1 MVPLDKQGTALVCC
15 THKFYSRIY
24 IKGINRTEKGRPMRK
39 RMRRCLIALLLVL
52 ALTGSAFAA
61 QYTAGTFEEL
71 EAAFADDS
79 GDKEIHITLTG
90 DIAFAGKLSAQEG
103 KTFYIDGKAFTLKDV
118 YLGGA
123 GTVNVE
129 AKSFEADSNDDAI
142 RTADSVMVN
151 AAGSVTTDGDH
162 DGIQADDSSNLT
174 FTGDI
179 KAGYDGAEAFDDAK
193 VTVNGSITAGE
204 NGVRARDNS
213 SVTVNGNITAED
225 DDGVDARDNSN
236 VTVNGNITASSDG
249 IYARDNST
257 VTVIGDISSADAD
270 GIDAEDNTTV
280 NVTGNITAGD
290 NGIETGCD
298 ATITVTGDITAG
310 DNGIDADENATVT
323 VDGNVSS
330 VNRNVPDENGNLL
343 DDDYDPTNINTDP
356 GAYSDGGDGINA
368 DDNASVTVTGNVTGG
383 DAYGSYGYA
392 GEGVRA
398 RDNSTVSVGGNVTGG
413 SVTANPELDTPYGSK
428 AGDGVDM
435 DSTATVSV
443 GGDAIGGSTNGKKGI
458 GGSGA
463 YIRLVLVS
471 QEREP
476 EPRPLANDAAENAE
490 EAGPKAGSL
499 TVGDTVRGGE
509 AADKENGTNGAG
521 IRWERESERI
531 YYAAGDNEQEPEAP
545 EYHVPEV
552 TVHTV
557 EGPDGLL
564 FSAMEYDDEAGSNQ
578 ENAALAAELGA
589 DVNYT
594 IWVRQTEGVTLSVD
608 KEVAKAG
615 ETVTVTAKAADGYK
629 LDGVYMSGTEL
640 TEADGAYTFT
650 VPVGGDVEV
659 SAKVTALPKEEEKDP
674 GEEKKEEPPKEESPK
689 EEPKAETPVVK
700 NDPVKKSDAP
710 KTGDAQDLVC
720 LTALMLLSL
729 TGLGA
734 LGRRNGRKKHQN

>member
-1 MVPLDKQGTALVCC
+1 MVPLDKQATALVCC

-142 RTADSVMVN
+142 HTADSVTVN

-204 NGVRARDNS
+204 NGVRARDNG

-280 NVTGNITAGD
+280 NVTGNITAED

-330 VNRNVPDENGNLL
+330 VNRNVPDENGNL
-343 DDDYDPTNINTDP
+343 PNNSTNINTDP

-392 GEGVRA
+392 GDGVRA
-398 RDNSTVSVGGNVTGG
+398 RDNSTVSVGGNATGG
-413 SVTANPELDTPYGSK
+413 SVTANPELDSTNKSLG
-428 AGDGVDM
+428 GDGVNM

-443 GGDAIGGSTNGKKGI
+443 GGDAIGGSTNGKNGM

-463 YIRLVLVS
+463 YIRLVLIGQDGGEDGGEIILS
-471 QEREP
+471 DGAATEP
-476 EPRPLANDAAENAE
+476 EV
-490 EAGPKAGSL
+490 KAGSL
-499 TVGDTVRGGE
+499 TVGGTVRGGE

-531 YYAAGDNEQEPEAP
+531 YYAAGDNEQVPEAP

-564 FSAMEYDDEAGSNQ
+564 FSAMEFDNEAGSYQ
-578 ENAALAAELGA
+578 ENAALAAELGV

>member
-1 MVPLDKQGTALVCC
+1 MVPLDKQATALVCC

-142 RTADSVMVN
+142 HTADSVTVN

-204 NGVRARDNS
+204 NGVRARDNG

-280 NVTGNITAGD
+280 NVTGNITAED

-330 VNRNVPDENGNLL
+330 VNRNVPDENGNL
-343 DDDYDPTNINTDP
+343 PNNSTNINTDP

-392 GEGVRA
+392 GDGVRA
-398 RDNSTVSVGGNVTGG
+398 RDNSTVSVGGNATGG
-413 SVTANPELDTPYGSK
+413 SVTANPELDSTNKSLG
-428 AGDGVDM
+428 GDGVNM

-443 GGDAIGGSTNGKKGI
+443 GGDAIGGSTNGKNGM

-463 YIRLVLVS
+463 YIRLVLIGQDGGEIILS
-471 QEREP
+471 DGAATEP
-476 EPRPLANDAAENAE
+476 EV
-490 EAGPKAGSL
+490 KAGSL
-499 TVGDTVRGGE
+499 TVGGTVRGGE

-531 YYAAGDNEQEPEAP
+531 YYAAGDNEQVPEAP

-564 FSAMEYDDEAGSNQ
+564 FSAMEFDNEAGSYQ
-578 ENAALAAELGA
+578 ENAALAAELGV

>member
-1 MVPLDKQGTALVCC
+1 
-15 THKFYSRIY
+15 
-24 IKGINRTEKGRPMRK
+24 MRK

-142 RTADSVMVN
+142 HTADSVTVN

-249 IYARDNST
+249 IFARDNST

-280 NVTGNITAGD
+280 NVTGNITADD

-499 TVGDTVRGGE
+499 TVGGTVRGGE

-564 FSAMEYDDEAGSNQ
+564 FSAMEFDDEAGSYQ

-640 TEADGAYTFT
+640 TEADGVYTFT

-659 SAKVTALPKEEEKDP
+659 SAKVTAPPKEEEKDP
-674 GEEKKEEPPKEESPK
+674 GEEKKEEPPKEETPK

>member
-142 RTADSVMVN
+142 RTADSVTVN

-204 NGVRARDNS
+204 NGVRARDNGSVTVNGSITAGESGVYARDNS

-225 DDGVDARDNSN
+225 DDGVDARGNSN
-236 VTVNGNITASSDG
+236 VTVNGNITARDDG

-257 VTVIGDISSADAD
+257 VTVVGNIDSANAD

-280 NVTGNITAGD
+280 NVTGNITADD

-356 GAYSDGGDGINA
+356 SAYSDGGDGINA

-443 GGDAIGGSTNGKKGI
+443 GGDAIGGSTNGKNGM

-463 YIRLVLVS
+463 YIRLVLVRS
-471 QEREP
+471 
-476 EPRPLANDAAENAE
+476 
-490 EAGPKAGSL
+490 
-499 TVGDTVRGGE
+499 
-509 AADKENGTNGAG
+509 GAG
-521 IRWERESERI
+521 AG
-531 YYAAGDNEQEPEAP
+531 AAP
-545 EYHVPEV
+545 
-552 TVHTV
+552 
-557 EGPDGLL
+557 
-564 FSAMEYDDEAGSNQ
+564 AGK
-578 ENAALAAELGA
+578 
-589 DVNYT
+589 
-594 IWVRQTEGVTLSVD
+594 R
-608 KEVAKAG
+608 
-615 ETVTVTAKAADGYK
+615 
-629 LDGVYMSGTEL
+629 
-640 TEADGAYTFT
+640 
-650 VPVGGDVEV
+650 
-659 SAKVTALPKEEEKDP
+659 
-674 GEEKKEEPPKEESPK
+674 
-689 EEPKAETPVVK
+689 
-700 NDPVKKSDAP
+700 
-710 KTGDAQDLVC
+710 C
-720 LTALMLLSL
+720 
-729 TGLGA
+729 
-734 LGRRNGRKKHQN
+734 R